1 MKKRGWTL
9 FNYQK
14 EFIEEVQTNVFKRYL
29 ISSDTG
35 TGKTITLFL
44 PLLID
49 QLEKK
54 KSRIIYISPLKSII
68 SDLFENLNKIV
79 SDLNIEIRVGKR
91 TGDDSYIYKKKQI
104 EKPEEILLTTPES
117 LALMITRK
125 EVDQIFQNTTYLAID
140 LSLIHISEPTRPY

>member
-1 MKKRGWTL
+1 MNKINLPDKFHFFLKKRGWTL

-14 EFIEEVQTNVFKRYL
+14 DFIEEVQNNVFKRYL

-49 QLEKK
+49 HLEKK

-79 SDLNIEIRVGKR
+79 SDLNIKIRVGKR
-91 TGDDSYIYKKKQI
+91 TGDDSYI
-104 EKPEEILLTTPES
+104 
-117 LALMITRK
+117 
-125 EVDQIFQNTTYLAID
+125 
-140 LSLIHISEPTRPY
+140 

>member
-1 MKKRGWTL
+1 MNKINLPDKFHFFLKKRGWTL

-14 EFIEEVQTNVFKRYL
+14 NFIEEVQNNVFKRYL

-68 SDLFENLNKIV
+68 SDLFEKNFELVESFKM
-79 SDLNIEIRVGKR
+79 LHK
-91 TGDDSYIYKKKQI
+91 
-104 EKPEEILLTTPES
+104 TPFDTEQS
-117 LALMITRK
+117 FSFCVLRK
-125 EVDQIFQNTTYLAID
+125 FT
-140 LSLIHISEPTRPY
+140 HH